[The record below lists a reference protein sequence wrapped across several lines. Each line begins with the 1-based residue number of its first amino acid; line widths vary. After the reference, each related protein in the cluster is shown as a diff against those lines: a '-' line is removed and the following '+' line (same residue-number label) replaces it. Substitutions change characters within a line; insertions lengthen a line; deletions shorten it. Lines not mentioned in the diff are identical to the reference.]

1 MGRIKEL
8 ERSEIKN
15 IRVYKMKKV
24 KVFSVM
30 ILMFVATIS
39 VFSCFLFN
47 GNETYK
53 AVEVKGKTM
62 KAHVKGSGDKT
73 IVMLS
78 GWGTDSPIDDFFP
91 LYDELSKDYKVV
103 VLEYFGYFGSDISS
117 DERTNATM
125 VQEIRTALYK
135 LNINPPYILMPHSM
149 SGLYSLYYA
158 NNYPSEV
165 LGIIGIDMSLPQK
178 QLERWTEETF
188 GETKITQESSNLNV
202 SIINQWNSF
211 YDNSKELKDLK
222 YPLNLPVLAFLA
234 TEQIKVVD
242 EMIKCGAM
250 QTSWIQMNDNMIT
263 NAAIQTKKILEGE
276 HYLHHS
282 QFDEIVKISREFIE
296 SLQTLHLA

>member
-1 MGRIKEL
+1 
-8 ERSEIKN
+8 
-15 IRVYKMKKV
+15 MKKV
-24 KVFSVM
+24 KVFSVI
-30 ILMFVATIS
+30 ILMFVAAIS
-39 VFSCFLFN
+39 VFSYFLFK

-53 AVEVKGKTM
+53 AVEVEGKTM

-91 LYDELSKDYKVV
+91 LYDKLSKDYKVV

-188 GETKITQESSNLNV
+188 GETKISQESSNLNV
-202 SIINQWNSF
+202 STINQWNSF

-234 TEQIKVVD
+234 TEQIKAVD
-242 EMIKCGAM
+242 EMIKYGTM

-263 NAAIQTKKILEGE
+263 NTDIQTKKILEGE

-282 QFDEIVKISREFIE
+282 QSDQIAKISREFIE
-296 SLQTLHLA
+296 GL